1 MNEGAYIC
9 KITFTYAY
17 SQPYLLS
24 IFSEGRQIKFFF
36 RNTSTGNRLNHC
48 IIVHV
53 HCGKT
58 DQSNMEVAKDFKG
71 FRFPL

>member
-1 MNEGAYIC
+1 MKVLIFA
-9 KITFTYAY
+9 K
-17 SQPYLLS
+17 LLLVTLTVNPTCYRY
-24 IFSEGRQIKFFF
+24 FLKGDTLNFFF